1 MESTRRALVGTRVVA
16 TLGLTA
22 ALAILP
28 ALASLPEQK
37 AETASSTDAQR
48 DEIAKTAEAFVDA
61 FQKEDAKAC
70 AGFWAPDGDYTDLDG
85 RVMKG
90 REAIEKDFA
99 QVFAANDGLK
109 VRIEIGSIRFPTP
122 DTAIEDGVTSVMAAN
137 GGLPNRARYTN
148 FLVKRD
154 GKWLLTSVHESAYVP
169 PSNADHLRPL
179 DWMIGEWAQ
188 DTKDPHAGRVIFEWT
203 PDRNFI
209 MGSRAIAVDGTML
222 FSGTER
228 LGWDAAG
235 KFIRSW
241 SFEADGGFAE
251 GTWKAQGDNAWAV
264 ATSTVLANGS
274 LMTSTNTI
282 TRTDANTVTWQ
293 ATGRTLDGKPLPDS
307 STVTMK
313 RVN

>member
-1 MESTRRALVGTRVVA
+1 MASTRSTWVGSRVLA

-22 ALAILP
+22 ALAVMS
-28 ALASLPEQK
+28 ALASAPQQK
-37 AETASSTDAQR
+37 VEPAPSTDAQR
-48 DEIAKTAEAFVDA
+48 DEIVKTAEAFIEA
-61 FQKEDAKAC
+61 FHKEDAKAC
-70 AGFWAPDGDYTDLDG
+70 AAFWTPDGDYTDMDG

-90 REAIEKDFA
+90 RAAIEKDFA
-99 QVFAANDGLK
+99 QVFAENDGLK

-148 FLVKRD
+148 FLVKRE
-154 GKWLLTSVHESAYVP
+154 GKWMLSSVRESAYVP
-169 PSNADHLRPL
+169 PSNAEHLRPL
-179 DWMIGEWAQ
+179 EWMIGAWAQ
-188 DTKDPHAGRVIFEWT
+188 DAKDPHTGRVVFEWT

-209 MGSRAIAVDGTML
+209 MGSRAVAVDGAML

-228 LGWDAAG
+228 IGWDGAG

-251 GTWKAQGDNAWAV
+251 GTWKAQGDNVWAV
-264 ATSTVLANGS
+264 TTSTVLANGS
-274 LMTSTNTI
+274 LMTSTNII

-293 ATGRTLDGKPLPDS
+293 AKGLTLDGKPLPDS
-307 STVTMK
+307 SVVTMK